1 MSENTTKTTWMR
13 RYTTDP
19 ALIEEFIEF
28 LTTKVIPVRESRGF
42 IVEQGWVNPDGTQ
55 LTWFVSYEG
64 TPEEF
69 AAAEKAW
76 EESDDRAQVFAG
88 APAYVTGKDLQ
99 PARRAF

>member
-1 MSENTTKTTWMR
+1 MSETTTKTTWMR

-19 ALIEEFIEF
+19 DLIDQFIEF
-28 LTTKVIPVRESRGF
+28 LTHQVIPAREARGF
-42 IVEQGWVNPDGTQ
+42 IVEQGWVNPEGTQ
-55 LTWFVSYEG
+55 LTWFVSFEG

-76 EESDDRAQVFAG
+76 EESEDRAKVFAG

-99 PARRAF
+99 PARRVF